1 MDTPFWTNDILFNAI
16 NQINSENPVV
26 TFSYLPD
33 NKGVELAFQ
42 RRGVITERVRRLV
55 GLHRE
60 FNYHNLSREEILDA
74 VAVVGSSIEDGP
86 VIFYH
91 SPVHGIVRIYFQ
103 YGEWVFHIY

>member
-1 MDTPFWTNDILFNAI
+1 MATYIDQLSNAI
-16 NQINSENPVV
+16 NQINDTNLEVIINYFQNNESV
-26 TFSYLPD
+26 
-33 NKGVELAFQ
+33 GLAFQ

-60 FNYHNLSREEILDA
+60 FNYHNLSREEILVA

-103 YGEWVFHIY
+103 HGEWVFHIY